1 MGPERVG
8 TIQAPLVLPHACAER
23 RCGRAGFGCVS
34 SASSRTSRKLG
45 ARGVA
50 VCNDH
55 IRSFTNL
62 SWSSAVCEVSLSAT
76 QLVVLLIGLILHDN
90 SIVVLGTALYEVSL
104 VSATQQVVLL
114 TVSGPSR

>member
-1 MGPERVG
+1 
-8 TIQAPLVLPHACAER
+8 
-23 RCGRAGFGCVS
+23 
-34 SASSRTSRKLG
+34 
-45 ARGVA
+45 
-50 VCNDH
+50 
-55 IRSFTNL
+55 
-62 SWSSAVCEVSLSAT
+62 VCEVSLSAT